1 MEVLYPRCCG
11 LDVHKKSVTACLITP
26 GPKGARHK
34 EVRTFGT
41 MTEDLLALAD
51 WLVLSSCTHVA
62 MESTGVYWKPIYNLL
77 EEIATLLVVNAQHI
91 KAVPGRK
98 TDVQDAEWIAD
109 LLQHGLLRASYI
121 PKRPQRELRELTR
134 YRTALVRERAAEVN
148 RVQKVLEGANIK
160 LASVASDLTGVSAR
174 AMLEALVGGTTDPAV
189 LADLAQGRL
198 RKKQPELKRALA
210 GHLGAHQRFMLTQQW
225 AHVDALTEIIAAVST
240 EIAARLRPFQTELE
254 RLDTIPGVA
263 RSTAEVAL
271 AELGVDMTR
280 FPTDRHCASWS
291 GLCPGQDES
300 AGKRRSGKM
309 RKGSPALR
317 TTLVQAAHAAART
330 KGTYLSTQ
338 YHRIAARRGG
348 KRAAVAVAHTILT
361 IMYHLLRSGGTYQE
375 LGGNFFDQRNR
386 ERVARR
392 QVARL
397 ERLGYRVTLEPV
409 KVA

>member
-1 MEVLYPRCCG
+1 
-11 LDVHKKSVTACLITP
+11 
-26 GPKGARHK
+26 
-34 EVRTFGT
+34 

-77 EEIATLLVVNAQHI
+77 EEMATLLVVNAQHI

-148 RVQKVLEGANIK
+148 RIQKVLEGANIK

-210 GHLGAHQRFMLTQQW
+210 GYLGAHQRFMLTQQW
-225 AHVDALTEIIAAVST
+225 AHVDALTDIIAAVST
-240 EIAARLRPFQTELE
+240 EIAARLCLFQAELE

-263 RSTAEVAL
+263 QSTAEVAL

-291 GLCPGQDES
+291 GLCPGQNES
-300 AGKRRSGKM
+300 AGKSRSGKM

-317 TTLVQAAHAAART
+317 TALVQAAHAAART
-330 KGTYLSTQ
+330 KGTYLSAQ

-348 KRAAVAVAHTILT
+348 KRAAVAVAHTILV
-361 IMYHLLRSGGTYQE
+361 IMYHLLRSGGVYQE
-375 LGGNFFDQRNR
+375 LGGNFFDQRDR